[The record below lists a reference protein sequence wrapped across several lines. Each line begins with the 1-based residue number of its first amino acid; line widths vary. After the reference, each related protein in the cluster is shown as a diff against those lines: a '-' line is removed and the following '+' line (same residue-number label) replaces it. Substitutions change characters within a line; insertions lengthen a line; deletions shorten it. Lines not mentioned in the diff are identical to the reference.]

1 MEVAQQPG
9 VGGKAF
15 GRGNLARRCGGIAV
29 FISGLLGMASA
40 VHAQAPQNISSHLQV
55 RTANERSTL
64 DRTTGEI
71 ISSVDVT
78 LINLGGREIRTP
90 LHAVLNLSTTVT
102 SVAGAQGGPADPL
115 YGRYYRDLSGE
126 LPQQRLAANDAVSF
140 HLDFRYPRG
149 RALTYEIEPHGS
161 VAPAAPPVLSLEP
174 LEYELQTGERLAI
187 PMTATDEDSP
197 VVTIGCEPAHPQAM
211 FASTSGLPAA
221 AIFTFAPSNGTQGV
235 FVFVFKARD
244 SGGLTDEKHVQVTVY
259 PANRAPTVSAPETI
273 SVDEGAQVAIPV
285 TAADPDGD
293 PVSLSVGPLPDNAIF
308 VQTAGGITFA
318 PDYGQQGVYS
328 VTCTASDGQ
337 ASSAPKT
344 VEITVND
351 VQTGPDA
358 DKLELVVHPVESP
371 TLVARQRVTGTVN
384 ADTNLPP
391 PVAIESAL
399 ITGLAP
405 ATARQGQTLDVA
417 LAGKD
422 SGKFT
427 THFDAATSMADFG
440 PGITV
445 NRLTVTGPFAATA
458 NVTLA
463 ADAALGARGVQVRTL
478 GETAVAVPA
487 FHVLEGRA
495 SISGVLTDPETGLP
509 IAGAIV
515 SIAGTTLAALTGP
528 DGAFTL
534 NDVPTG
540 PQTLIVNPPDHEVL
554 RIEVDAGFGTPLVL
568 SNLTARSIVFD
579 PDAPASVSV
588 LSVLGR
594 GFGDLRAG
602 TPLDQARATVRD
614 AFLLAGG
621 NEVGV
626 LDEFGSQL
634 NGAAAG
640 DGLMSVR
647 DKGIELLATRL
658 AQGDTTTLLEVLL
671 DLSGALEW
679 SGGTPPAYL
688 EWIAELQAAVNAA
701 WADPGD
707 PENAVPLLTFSQGA
721 RLTPDPPVLDGATRI
736 TKAQAFLLLSGFM
749 TAAYNHRLDWLTG
762 ADAGGAGTRVKFP
775 RGTRR
780 DPPGNGRYTAT
791 WADLAVRMGKTPAD
805 FTFGA
810 VSGFTNGTPG
820 MEKLYRDYFL
830 DGSTNSL
837 AALREGL
844 LQTFPDVGF
853 VETIFDRDPYAV
865 AEVLTNL
872 TGLIDTNDAMRFRFN
887 NISGHPAGGEDFNL
901 WSAMDLIRGPA
912 VYYPLSLLPIQ
923 NQLWPQIVTYSMV
936 PGAPRIHL
944 ARETRVK
951 MGPAGAE
958 IDIPGGEILFFPSP
972 DDNLS
977 GGRTTFVYRLWIED
991 KALGATSSVL
1001 RLLRAGQVYNASSGT
1016 AGYDQP
1022 EKANSNVNGRA
1033 LLRWKDPLP
1042 PAGIVHYRID
1052 CIRGEESILDTVRTN
1067 AKALAFIRPWF
1078 EGYLDMGDPRSLA
1091 LENLNAFGRDAIHPG
1106 TTYLNGSKIQFSAL
1120 SGPFSVN
1127 ISGAGS
1133 GLSNVGRVDLAARYD
1148 ALDNA
1153 YASFPDFMPEGR
1165 GTGVIL
1171 LYTQGQLG
1179 SEIMRPGFMLP
1190 GQAGLEIDDEKM
1202 IYSVN
1207 GASEAIYGGKVFRWD
1222 TDPKTGLLSNRLHI
1236 ATVNYYSMLL
1246 QRPNPVSVQALR
1258 MGAQTTN
1265 SAGPELF
1272 VADAL
1277 DNRIKTLDV
1286 QAAADAMAGFPD
1298 APWHVNGKTWAE
1310 DTTNAATPVLA
1321 FGPYTD
1327 MAFDRAKQ
1335 RLFVT
1340 QGDGVVEVRQG
1351 KDKAW
1356 PVFTNGTL
1364 VSTAA
1369 GCDVC
1374 EKKGKEFLYVADRVQ
1389 GRILRIPLA
1398 DIPIT
1403 VPSDPVAKGALLRK
1417 YTALEGLDMPQA
1429 LRIFENGRAMIYVDE
1444 RGFHYERF
1452 GFSGRAEDSR
1462 GQPLEGASVTLQTKD
1477 SLQSSVADRD
1487 GVYFFRLET
1496 LDPRGTVTVNHPRRS
1511 YTESIL
1517 VDYRCGGEVRPEPLV
1532 LVTNVLGEA
1541 ITASRNFLVTT
1552 AATVRVAGEIQPI
1565 PIAFYQTG
1573 GLLEVADSAGPRS
1586 LPLHFAA
1593 TNNEF
1598 TVGNVPLALGDNS
1611 MVVRVHAAGI
1621 YEPGASERF
1630 VIRREAP

>member
-1 MEVAQQPG
+1 M
-9 VGGKAF
+9 
-15 GRGNLARRCGGIAV
+15 ARRRGCVAV
-29 FISGLLGMASA
+29 FISGLLGIGAA
-40 VHAQAPQNISSHLQV
+40 VQAQVPQNLGGHLLV

-64 DRTTGEI
+64 DRTSGEI

-78 LINLGGREIRTP
+78 LVNLGGREIRAP
-90 LHAVLNLSTTVT
+90 LHAVINLSTTVT

-115 YGRYYRDLSGE
+115 YGRYYRDLSGQ
-126 LPQQRLAANDAVSF
+126 LPQARLANNESVAF

-149 RALTYEIEPHGS
+149 RALTYVIEPRGT
-161 VAPAAPPVLSLEP
+161 VVPAAPPVLSLEP
-174 LEYELQTGERLAI
+174 LVYEMQSGESLAI
-187 PMTATDEDSP
+187 PMTATDTDSP
-197 VVTIGCEPAHPQAM
+197 VVTIGCEPAHPEAV
-211 FASTSGLPAA
+211 FVSTSGLPASA
-221 AIFTFAPSNGTQGV
+221 NFTFVPSNGTQGV
-235 FVFVFKARD
+235 FVFVFTARD
-244 SGGLTDEKHVQVTVY
+244 PGGLTDEKHVQVTVN
-259 PANRAPTVSAPETI
+259 PANRAPTVEAPETV

-285 TAADPDGD
+285 TGSDPDGD
-293 PVSLSVGPLPDNAIF
+293 PVALTVGPLPDNAIF
-308 VQTAGGITFA
+308 VQAAGGITFA
-318 PDYGQQGVYS
+318 PDYAQQGVYS
-328 VTCTASDGQ
+328 VTCSATDGQ
-337 ASSAPKT
+337 AAGAPKT
-344 VEITVND
+344 IQITVND
-351 VQTGPDA
+351 IQAGPDSN
-358 DKLELVVHPVESP
+358 KLDLVVHPVESP
-371 TLVARQRVTGTVN
+371 TLVAHRRITGTVN

-391 PVAIESAL
+391 PAAIESAL
-399 ITGLAP
+399 ISGLAP
-405 ATARQGQTLDVA
+405 ASARQGQTVDVA
-417 LAGKD
+417 LTGK
-422 SGKFT
+422 STGKFT
-427 THFDAATSMADFG
+427 THYAAETSVADFG
-440 PGITV
+440 TDITV
-445 NRLTVTGPFAATA
+445 NRLAVTGPAAATA
-458 NVTLA
+458 NITIA
-463 ADAALGARGVQVRTL
+463 AAAAIGPRGVQVRTL

-495 SISGVLTDPETGLP
+495 SIAGVLTDPDTGLP
-509 IAGAIV
+509 IVGALV
-515 SIAGTTLAALTGP
+515 SIAGTTLTALTGP
-528 DGAFTL
+528 DGSFTL

-554 RIEVDAGFGTPLVL
+554 RIEVEAAFGVPLIL
-568 SNLTARSIVFD
+568 SNLTARTTVYD
-579 PDAPASVSV
+579 PNAPASVS
-588 LSVLGR
+588 LMSVLGR
-594 GFGDLRAG
+594 GFGDLRSG
-602 TPLDQARATVRD
+602 TPLDQARTTVRD

-626 LDEFGSQL
+626 LDEFGNQL
-634 NGAAAG
+634 NGSVAG

-658 AQGDTTTLLEVLL
+658 AQGDSATLLEVLI
-671 DLSGALEW
+671 DLSAALVW
-679 SGGTPPAYL
+679 SGGAPPTYQ

-707 PENAVPLLTFSQGA
+707 PGNAVPLLTFSQGA
-721 RLTPDPPVLDGATRI
+721 RLMPDPPMLDGATRI

-749 TAAYNHRLDWLTG
+749 TAAYNHRTDWLAA
-762 ADAGGAGTRVKFP
+762 ADAGGAGLRA
-775 RGTRR
+775 RR
-780 DPPGNGRYTAT
+780 PQGAPKAPADGQYTAA
-791 WADLAVRMGKTPAD
+791 WAELAARMGKTPAD

-810 VSGFTNGTPG
+810 ASGFTNGTPG

-853 VETIFDRDPYAV
+853 VETIFNRDPYAV
-865 AEVLTNL
+865 AEVMTNL

-887 NISGHPAGGEDFNL
+887 SISGDQPGPGGFNI
-901 WSAMDLIRGPA
+901 WSAIDLIRGPA

-958 IDIPGGEILFFPSP
+958 IDIPGAEILFFPSP
-972 DDNLS
+972 DDSLS

-1001 RLLRAGQVYNASSGT
+1001 RLLRAGQVYDASSGT

-1052 CIRGEESILDTVRTN
+1052 CIRGEDSVLDTVRTN

-1106 TTYLNGSKIQFSAL
+1106 TTYLNGSKVQFSAL
-1120 SGPFSVN
+1120 SGAFSVN

-1190 GQAGLEIDDEKM
+1190 GQVGLEIDEAKM

-1207 GASEAIYGGKVFRWD
+1207 GASEVTYGGKVFRWD

-1258 MGAQTTN
+1258 MGPKSTA
-1265 SAGPELF
+1265 SRGAELY

-1310 DTTNAATPVLA
+1310 DTTNTATPVLA

-1327 MAFDRAKQ
+1327 MAFDRAKL

-1364 VSTAA
+1364 VSAA
-1369 GCDVC
+1369 VGCDVC

-1398 DIPIT
+1398 DIPIA

-1452 GFSGRAEDSR
+1452 GFSGRAEDAR

-1517 VDYRCGGEVRPEPLV
+1517 VDYRCGGEIRPEPLV
-1532 LVTNVLGEA
+1532 LVTNVLGA
-1541 ITASRNFLVTT
+1541 PITATREFLVTT
-1552 AATVRVAGEIQPI
+1552 ATTVRVAGEIQPF
-1565 PIAFYQTG
+1565 PVAFYQTG
-1573 GLLEVADSAGPRS
+1573 GILEVTDSAGPRS
-1586 LPLHFAA
+1586 LPLHFAT

-1598 TVGNVPLALGDNS
+1598 AVQDVPLALGDNS
-1611 MVVRVHAAGI
+1611 MLVRVHAAGI